1 MFSFSAPQV
10 FVGFEIYGFTL
21 DCEDPLIIFES
32 VCNRNQIEQNPEDE
46 AAIQLSSPYK
56 IHDPLTP
63 QREGRNTPFTNPSL

>member
-46 AAIQLSSPYK
+46 AAIPTEKKIESS
-56 IHDPLTP
+56 IVVALQDP
-63 QREGRNTPFTNPSL
+63 